1 MMNLVFCQVQA
12 PDCALAQAVCNSNGT
27 SFPLSIGSGA
37 VNDIPAGNNI
47 SNPGTNPQGV
57 NSGCLFS
64 NELHSNW
71 FIINIGSSGT
81 LEFTIGAAGGSG
93 FADWALW
100 PYNPNTA
107 CAGIQNNTLA
117 PVACNWNSSPSG
129 FTGMWNGGAPPG
141 GDPANFQPSL
151 NVLAGQ
157 QYVLVFSNWSGLGGN
172 TMLSFPA
179 NPNSAAISCTSTTP
193 DQTICQGAA
202 ATVNLNLNPALTNP
216 TVNWLVTTNVSNTS
230 GTANVQVSPS
240 VTTLYQVQVI
250 EGGIPV
256 DTIEFTIIVVPPPAP
271 NAGIDDTVCLGQP
284 INLIGAISSPTNSPS
299 WQFST
304 AGITPT
310 PTVTFAPNFNSL
322 TPTVTVNQVG
332 LYSFI
337 LRENNTTCGMRRD
350 TVRVLV
356 TNITQTTAYTPP
368 SCGGLSDGTIT
379 ITSPLA
385 EEYSFN
391 NGTTWQTASTQGGF
405 TAGTY
410 TVCSRNFAGCQTCSQ
425 VVVVDPPVVTISAS
439 ADTLICENGTAT
451 LTATA
456 MGGTSYTFNWDHT
469 TNTGATQLV
478 DPLANT
484 TYTVY
489 ATNQNNCDSPV
500 ESIVV
505 SIRNPITGTISIED
519 TICPGYPTTLTATA
533 VGGIG
538 APFTF
543 VWSTAETGI
552 GTDHTINNVNPSV
565 TTTYTVT
572 VEDVCESTPLV
583 ITTRVVVAPLPIPL
597 ISTDINNVC
606 EPAVFNLTN
615 ETDPTMVQ
623 DVFWSVSNG
632 DIFQNQSTVT
642 TSPML
647 DGLYDI
653 QLVVTSPQGCID
665 STTFYNYLNV
675 YPKPIADFRYSPNPV
690 LMFNTKVKFVNYS
703 VNGDTYQWFFTDG
716 NPSYSAMEDP
726 TVFYPDGVTGEYD
739 VMLITTSEYGCIDTA
754 MQTVIVLPEILLY
767 APNSFTPDNDEFNQD
782 WGVYISGVDIYD
794 FQLLIFNRWGEV
806 IWESNDPAA
815 RWDGTYNGT
824 RVQQGVYTWT
834 IRTKD
839 VINDAKYQWN
849 GFINVLK

>member
-1 MMNLVFCQVQA
+1 MMNLVFSQVQS
-12 PDCALAQAVCNSNGT
+12 PDCASAEAVCNSNGT

-37 VNDIPAGNNI
+37 VNDIPSGNNI
-47 SNPGTNPQGV
+47 SNPGVNPQGV

-64 NELHSNW
+64 NELNPNW
-71 FIINIGSSGT
+71 FIINIGSSGN

-93 FADWALW
+93 FFDWSLW

-117 PVACNWNSSPSG
+117 PVACNWNGSASG
-129 FTGMWNGGAPPG
+129 YTGMWNGGTPPG
-141 GDPANFQPSL
+141 GSSVNFQPSL

-157 QYVLVFSNWSGLGGN
+157 QYVLVYSNYSGLGGN
-172 TMLSFPA
+172 STLSFPT
-179 NPNSAAISCTSTTP
+179 NPGSAAISCTSTTP

-240 VTTLYQVQVI
+240 VTTLYQVQVL
-250 EGGIPV
+250 EGTVPV
-256 DTIEFTIIVVPPPAP
+256 DTIEFTIIVVPPPVP

-284 INLIGAISSPTNSPS
+284 IYLTGVISSPTNTPS

-304 AGITPT
+304 AGITPV

-337 LRENNTTCGMRRD
+337 LRENNTICGMRRD

-356 TNITQTTAYTPP
+356 TNITQTTTYTPP
-368 SCGGLSDGTIT
+368 SCGGLSDATIT

-391 NGTTWQTASTQGGF
+391 NGTTWQTAATQGGF
-405 TAGTY
+405 AAGTY

-425 VVVVDPPVVTISAS
+425 VVVIDPPVVTISAS

-451 LTATA
+451 LIASAT
-456 MGGTSYTFNWDHT
+456 GGTSYTFNWDHT

-478 DPLANT
+478 NPLANT

-505 SIRNPITGTISIED
+505 NVRNPITGTISIED
-519 TICPGYPTTLTATA
+519 TICPGYPTTLSATA

-543 VWSTAETGI
+543 VWSTAETGV
-552 GTDHTINNVNPSV
+552 GTDHTISNVNPSY

-583 ITTRVVVAPLPIPL
+583 MTTRVVVAPLPIPL

-623 DVFWSVSNG
+623 DVFWSLSNG
-632 DIFQNQSTVT
+632 DMFQNQSTVT
-642 TSPML
+642 TSPMW
-647 DGLYDI
+647 DGLYDV
-653 QLVVTSPQGCID
+653 QLIVTSPQGCID

-690 LMFNTKVKFVNYS
+690 MMFNTKVKFVNYS
-703 VNGDTYQWFFTDG
+703 INGDTYQWFFTDG

-726 TVFYPDGVTGEYD
+726 TVFYPDGVTGQYD
-739 VMLITTSEYGCIDTA
+739 VMLITTSEFGCVDTA

-767 APNSFTPDNDEFNQD
+767 APNAFTPDNDEFNQD
-782 WGVYISGVDIYD
+782 WGISISGVDIYD
-794 FQLLIFNRWGEV
+794 FQLLIFNRWGEI
-806 IWESNDPAA
+806 IWESNDPAG

-839 VINDAKYQWN
+839 VINDAKYEWN